1 MKSLNLHHAKIFFKC
16 DNLNHFYH
24 ILVTKRDFFFLSNFF
39 SVIADY
45 SYQVIIIV
53 ELQLQTSLDLTAYFR
68 TSLKNLPKT
77 QEYLPSSPS
86 KTPYE
91 YSHGGGRGSMYTE
104 FNFINTKRKHCT
116 IQKATEGIYCHPS
129 IPGISCQGA

>member
-1 MKSLNLHHAKIFFKC
+1 MKSVNLHQAKIFFKC

-53 ELQLQTSLDLTAYFR
+53 ELQLQTSLDLYCLLSNIFEKPSKKSRIPALLT
-68 TSLKNLPKT
+68 LKNPL
-77 QEYLPSSPS
+77 
-86 KTPYE
+86 
-91 YSHGGGRGSMYTE
+91 
-104 FNFINTKRKHCT
+104 
-116 IQKATEGIYCHPS
+116 
-129 IPGISCQGA
+129 